1 MDRHVNEIL
10 LISSSFVAAT
20 NPNNSGYAVAAA
32 CPNAGENVIEW
43 PDIVIVWPLTEVRVT
58 NDYRN
63 LLEKKGKSFSIQSL
77 KFFEVLL
84 NYRKNAW
91 ECP

>member
-32 CPNAGENVIEW
+32 CPNAGENVIE
-43 PDIVIVWPLTEVRVT
+43 
-58 NDYRN
+58 
-63 LLEKKGKSFSIQSL
+63 
-77 KFFEVLL
+77 
-84 NYRKNAW
+84 
-91 ECP
+91 